1 VFQLSVLLSLTTNS
15 TISIIDITDQVGH
28 RNADDD
34 GGDGDA
40 NGKSE
45 NENEGARIRRS
56 QSTT

>member
-1 VFQLSVLLSLTTNS
+1 M
-15 TISIIDITDQVGH
+15 IDIADQDGH
-28 RNADDD
+28 RNVDDD
-34 GGDGDA
+34 GGDADA